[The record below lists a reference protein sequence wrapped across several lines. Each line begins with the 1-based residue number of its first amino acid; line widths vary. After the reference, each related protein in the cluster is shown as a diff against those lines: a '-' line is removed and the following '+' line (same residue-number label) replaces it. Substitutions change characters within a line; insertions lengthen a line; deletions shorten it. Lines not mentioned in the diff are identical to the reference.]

1 MPPPG
6 NGKAPT
12 QLSAFFR
19 QLIPNFGGGGKKYR
33 ARTSSPPIR
42 DCSRLIRGSTRQT
55 KSIHITAGARDNG
68 NASLHDFS
76 SPNTGCLPTF
86 GTEWLH
92 CPATFLAGLLFA
104 FTGAVTLRRGS
115 RVLSR
120 KTKGTK
126 IGATAHNRLARLH
139 ARNRDMRRAFVPKL
153 ATELIRE
160 NQAVF
165 VDDVEHQGDD
175 EAALGAQFWRSP

>member
-1 MPPPG
+1 M
-6 NGKAPT
+6 
-12 QLSAFFR
+12 
-19 QLIPNFGGGGKKYR
+19 
-33 ARTSSPPIR
+33 
-42 DCSRLIRGSTRQT
+42 D
-55 KSIHITAGARDNG
+55 GARDNR
-68 NASLHDFS
+68 NDASQHDLL
-76 SPNTGCLPTF
+76 SPNTAYSRRF
-86 GTEWLH
+86 GTEWLN

-165 VDDVEHQGDD
+165 VDDVEHQGND
-175 EAALGAQFWRSP
+175 EVALGAQFWRSR